1 MGRRPVLL
9 THAGTPYL
17 PWRDPREATRLLRY
31 ALHRQGFTHT
41 YQSNANGMSVLSVLT
56 DLTVWCRDGLFVWN
70 EEGVEASHPAD
81 DPVGA
86 ARLISRHYRRPT
98 SDDDPL
104 EEGPESQVRASSPT
118 DSARD

>member
-1 MGRRPVLL
+1 MGRRPVLSA
-9 THAGTPYL
+9 HAGTPYL

-56 DLTVWCRDGLFVWN
+56 DLTVWCRDGLFIWN
-70 EEGVEASHPAD
+70 EDGVEASHPAD

-86 ARLISRHYRRPT
+86 AHLIADLYRRPT
-98 SDDDPL
+98 SDDDPI
-104 EEGPESQVRASSPT
+104 EEGLESQVRVSPHP

>member
-1 MGRRPVLL
+1 MLSAR
-9 THAGTPYL
+9 TGTPHL

-41 YQSNANGMSVLSVLT
+41 YQSNASGMSVLSVLT
-56 DLTVWCRDGLFVWN
+56 ELTVWCKNGMFVWN
-70 EEGVEASHPAD
+70 EDGHESTHPAD

-86 ARLISRHYRRPT
+86 ARLISRHYRSPAPG
-98 SDDDPL
+98 DDL
-104 EEGPESQVRASSPT
+104 TEEEADQAVRAFTAT